1 MIRTRDE
8 LAETFRRLDAELI
21 KLKTEGQAEEVLWE
35 AFSRLI
41 HAPSLSIH
49 HRDRIWWWEQL
60 YSTMERHGL
69 TELSRG
75 QVRREFP

>member
-1 MIRTRDE
+1 MSFTRDE
-8 LAETFRRLDAELI
+8 LAVTFGRLDLELS
-21 KLKTEGQAEEVLWE
+21 KLKAEDQPEEMLWE

-41 HAPSLSIH
+41 HVPSSTIH

-75 QVRREFP
+75 QVRQEFS